1 MDVVS
6 MPSPTDWLLSP
17 PMAFLV
23 SLALAGLLS
32 LAGRLLTGPSRATAR
47 ASETYASGEAGPRR
61 PAAPGY
67 EPFFATAIFF
77 TILHLGVLVVATG
90 APSPLALVY
99 LGGLG
104 LALAVLL
111 S

>member
-1 MDVVS
+1 MDAVS
-6 MPSPTDWLLSP
+6 MPSPGDVLVSP
-17 PMAFLV
+17 PVVFLV
-23 SLALAGLLS
+23 SLMLAGLLS
-32 LAGRLLTGPSRATAR
+32 LAGRLLTGPSHASPRS
-47 ASETYASGEAGPRR
+47 SETYASGEAGPRR

-90 APSPLALVY
+90 APSPLAILY

>member
-1 MDVVS
+1 MDAVS
-6 MPSPTDWLLSP
+6 TTSPVQWLASP
-17 PMAFLV
+17 PVGFLV
-23 SLALAGLLS
+23 SLALAAGLS
-32 LAGRLLTGPSRATAR
+32 LIGRLLAGPSHATSR

-77 TILHLGVLVVATG
+77 TILHLGVLVVAMG
-90 APSPLALVY
+90 APSLLVLLY
-99 LGGLG
+99 LGGLA